1 MVSGVVV
8 GGVGEGADSAFV
20 SGMCRVISAS
30 CVAALLSMKKKEKK
44 KREKFRPNNYFSKKS
59 ENI

>member
-1 MVSGVVV
+1 MLSGVVV

-20 SGMCRVISAS
+20 SGICRVISAS

-44 KREKFRPNNYFSKKS
+44 KEKIRSK
-59 ENI
+59 